1 MAGGRGERLRP
12 LTDTV
17 PKPLLRVRG
26 GAILDLLLEA
36 IARAGVRRAH
46 VATGY
51 LGDAVARH
59 LSDAPVPGLEVRARR
74 EEQPL
79 GTAGAVGLVAGGLSG
94 PLLVCNGD
102 IVTDLDFGALIKGHA
117 AAGCAVTVVGV
128 AHEQRLPF
136 GGLEVDRAGRL
147 TGWREGEIVRRIV
160 SAGIYVLE
168 PEAARMVRAGERV
181 DMPELIGRCAGM
193 GVRVEVHGG
202 AWDDVGE
209 HEALERWR

>member
-12 LTDTV
+12 LTDTT
-17 PKPLLRVRG
+17 PKPLLHVRG
-26 GAILDLLLEA
+26 RAIIDHLLEA
-36 IARAGVRRAH
+36 ISRAGVRRAH

-51 LGDAVARH
+51 LGEVVARH
-59 LSDAPVPGLEVRARR
+59 LSDAPVPGLEIVLHR

-79 GTAGAVGLVAGGLSG
+79 GTAGAVGLLAPPG
-94 PLLVCNGD
+94 PLLICNGD
-102 IVTDLDFGALIKGHA
+102 IVTDLDFGVLLSRHA
-117 AAGCAVTVVGV
+117 ASGCAVTVVGV
-128 AHEQRLPF
+128 AHEQRLRF
-136 GGLEVDRAGRL
+136 GGLDVDASGRL

-168 PEAARMVRAGERV
+168 PEAAKMVRAGERL
-181 DMPELIGRCAGM
+181 DMPDLVGRCAGM

-202 AWDDVGE
+202 AWDDIGE